1 MTSIELR
8 SSIHKLVDSIKSE
21 EMLKRIHE
29 LLASSGESGAQG
41 VWQMLTDAQ
50 RERVLAAY
58 TSSLDPNNLSTTDE
72 VMKRRKA

>member
-8 SSIHKLVDSIKSE
+8 SSIHKLVDSIKSD
-21 EMLKRIHE
+21 EMLRRIHD
-29 LLASSGESGAQG
+29 LLASSGEEGGQG
-41 VWQMLTDAQ
+41 VWQTLTDAQ

-58 TSSLDPNNLSTTDE
+58 SSSLDPKNLSTTDE